1 MAAKSEGK
9 PMLKEQTLPNE
20 VKTVYQLWEQVQA
33 QPQEWLTDIPGQI
46 VFVAGGGLPLT
57 FASEDS
63 QIWAAIEK
71 VASETGG
78 RINIAGV
85 NFSLRELSL
94 MGDFYRFLK
103 QDGYSL
109 HCIDERLEDN
119 LGNEAKQVHE
129 HCGACA
135 ASHAVIG
142 AHLDG
147 ENVEDLL
154 LKELGEEIL
163 GKQRIYHSMPNH
175 DPISIYVDFHGDE
188 AVIDE
193 NKRSKLRNS
202 HALAFQVSLPVNK
215 LEAFLTERGNV
226 AAEQEMLLGGL
237 VKWNVQ
243 IARNIIGGGHNEMQ
257 RFANQTVTIF
267 DQREVKNHPLV
278 DSLKELISD
287 VQHDREIVIE

>member
-1 MAAKSEGK
+1 MVFKLEGK
-9 PMLKEQTLPNE
+9 PMSKEQTLPNE

-33 QPQEWLTDIPGQI
+33 HPQEWLTDIPGQI

-71 VASETGG
+71 VAGETGG
-78 RINIAGV
+78 KLSIAGV
-85 NFSLRELSL
+85 ELSLRELSL

-109 HCIDERLEDN
+109 HCIDERLEDD

-147 ENVEDLL
+147 ANVEDLL

-163 GKQRIYHSMPNH
+163 GKQRIYSSMPNH
-175 DPISIYVDFHGDE
+175 DSIGIYIDFHGDE

-193 NKRSKLRNS
+193 NKRSQLRNH

-215 LEAFLTERGNV
+215 LEAFLAERGTSV
-226 AAEQEMLLGGL
+226 AEQEMLLGVL

-257 RFANQTVTIF
+257 KFANQTVAIF
-267 DQREVKNHPLV
+267 DQREVKTHPLV

>member
-1 MAAKSEGK
+1 MVAKLEGK
-9 PMLKEQTLPNE
+9 PMPKEQTVSNE

-33 QPQEWLTDIPGQI
+33 YPQEWLADIPGQI

-78 RINIAGV
+78 KLSIAGV
-85 NFSLRELSL
+85 EFSLRELGL

-109 HCIDERLEDN
+109 HCIDERLEDD

-135 ASHAVIG
+135 ASHTVIG
-142 AHLDG
+142 AHLNG
-147 ENVEDLL
+147 ANVEDLL

-163 GKQRIYHSMPNH
+163 GKQRIYNSMPNH
-175 DPISIYVDFHGDE
+175 DSISIYIDFHGDE

-193 NKRSKLRNS
+193 NKRTQLRNN
-202 HALAFQVSLPVNK
+202 HALAFQISLPVNK
-215 LEAFLTERGNV
+215 IEVFLAERGTSV
-226 AAEQEMLLGGL
+226 AEREMLLGVL
-237 VKWNVQ
+237 VKWNAQ
-243 IARNIIGGGHNEMQ
+243 IARNIIGGSHNEMQ
-257 RFANQTVTIF
+257 KFANQTVAIF
-267 DQREVKNHPLV
+267 DQREVNTHQLV
-278 DSLKELISD
+278 ASLKELISD